1 MTEAEAD
8 ALRKDLDT
16 LKRRIASLEA
26 ENAGLK
32 ERLRETEARLR
43 QNSQNSSKPP
53 SSDWVHKPA
62 PKSLRQKSGRQSG
75 GQEGHAGQT
84 LQRVARPDH
93 VVRHPVDACGG
104 CRRNLG
110 DQPSEGLEK
119 RQVYDL
125 PPQEVEVTEHQAE
138 IKVCPDCGQETR
150 GTFPLQVQHP
160 VQYGTRIKA
169 LSAYLANYQH
179 IPYERQ
185 QEFFQDLYGQ
195 TISQGTLVNI
205 NQDCYGKLE
214 GAEEAIREGIAGA
227 AVTHHDETGVYING
241 KREWLH
247 VAGTGQLT
255 AYEAHPKRGREAMD
269 QMGILPK
276 KGAGSWA
283 IHDHLES
290 YYGYEHC
297 NHGLCNAHHLRE
309 LTYVEEECHQGWAK
323 RMKRFLVRG
332 KKAVDACKKAGLD
345 RLAQPKIRRLERTY
359 ERLIREGMQ
368 ANPAAVRPEG
378 AAKKRGRIKQSKPR
392 NLLGRLDKDRRDVL
406 AFLNDFRVPFDNN
419 QAERDLRMMKV
430 KQKVSGCF
438 RSRQGARA
446 FCRIRGYISTARKN
460 AVPIL
465 QALQGAFEGNP
476 FIPVAAGCG

>member
-1 MTEAEAD
+1 MAD
-8 ALRKDLDT
+8 ADDLSRENEA
-16 LKRRIASLEA
+16 LKRRIAQLEA
-26 ENAGLK
+26 ENAELK
-32 ERLRETEARLR
+32 ERLRRVEARLKMTSR
-43 QNSQNSSKPP
+43 NSSKPP
-53 SSDWVHKPA
+53 SSDWVHKPV
-62 PKSLRQKSGRQSG
+62 PKSLREKSGRPTG
-75 GQEGHAGQT
+75 GQAGHVGHT
-84 LQRVARPDH
+84 LKPVAKPDH
-93 VVRHPVDACGG
+93 IVRHRVDACGG
-104 CRRNLG
+104 CGHALG
-110 DQPSEGLEK
+110 GQPSEGLEK
-119 RQVYDL
+119 RQVFDV
-125 PPQEVEVTEHQAE
+125 PPQKIEVTEHQAE
-138 IKVCPDCGQETR
+138 IKTCRDCGQKSWGE
-150 GTFPLQVQHP
+150 FPQDVQHP

-185 QEFFQDLYGQ
+185 EEFFQDLYGQ

-214 GAEEAIREGIAGA
+214 GAEASIRAGIVRA
-227 AVTHHDETGVYING
+227 AVTHHDETGVYIDG

-247 VAGTGQLT
+247 VAGTELLT

-309 LTYVEEECHQGWAK
+309 LTYVEEEFQQGWAK

-332 KKAVDACKKAGLD
+332 KKVVDVCKQAGKA
-345 RLAQPKIRRLERTY
+345 RLPASRLQKFERIY
-359 ERLIREGMQ
+359 ERLIREGLK

-378 AAKKRGRIKQSKPR
+378 VAKKRGRIKQSKPK
-392 NLLGRLDKDRRDVL
+392 NLLDRLDKDRKDVL
-406 AFLNDFRVPFDNN
+406 AFLHDFRVPFDNN
-419 QAERDLRMMKV
+419 QAERDIRMMKV

-438 RSRQGARA
+438 RSHQGARA

-465 QALQGAFEGNP
+465 QALQRAFEGNP
-476 FIPVAAGCG
+476 FIPADAGCG

>member
-1 MTEAEAD
+1 VTETDE
-8 ALRKDLDT
+8 LRRDLDA
-16 LKRRIASLEA
+16 LKRRIAQLEA
-26 ENAGLK
+26 ENAALK
-32 ERLRETEARLR
+32 ERLEETQARLR

-53 SSDWVHKPA
+53 SSDWVHKLA
-62 PKSLRQKSGRQSG
+62 PKSLREKSGRQSG
-75 GQEGHAGQT
+75 GQEGHIGRT

-93 VVRHPVDACGG
+93 VVRHPVDACAG
-104 CRRNLG
+104 CRRSLK
-110 DQPSEGLEK
+110 DQPPEGLEK
-119 RQVYDL
+119 RQVFDI
-125 PPQEVEVTEHQAE
+125 PPQQVEVTEHQAE
-138 IKVCPDCGQETR
+138 IKVCLDCGQETR
-150 GTFPLQVQHP
+150 GEFPPQVQHP

-185 QEFFQDLYGQ
+185 EEFFQDLYGQ
-195 TISQGTLVNI
+195 AISQGTLVNI

-214 GAEEAIREGIAGA
+214 GAEEAIRGGIIRA
-227 AVTHHDETGVYING
+227 AVTHHDETGVYIDG

-247 VAGTGQLT
+247 VAGTGRLT

-276 KGAGSWA
+276 KSAGSWA

-290 YYGYEHC
+290 YYGYERC

-309 LTYVEEECHQGWAK
+309 LTYVEEECRQGWAK

-332 KKAVDACKKAGLD
+332 KKAVDASKKAGLD
-345 RLAQPKIRRLERTY
+345 RLAQPKIRRFERAYARILLEG
-359 ERLIREGMQ
+359 LKV
-368 ANPAAVRPEG
+368 NPAMVRPEG
-378 AAKKRGRIKQSKPR
+378 AAKKRGRIKQGKPK
-392 NLLGRLDKDRRDVL
+392 NLLDRLDKDRKDVL
-406 AFLNDFRVPFDNN
+406 AFLHDFRVPFDNN

-438 RSRQGARA
+438 RSRKGARA

-460 AVPIL
+460 AIPIL
-465 QALQGAFEGNP
+465 QALQGAFEGKP
-476 FIPVAAGCG
+476 FIPATAGYG